1 MVRTNLKV
9 QTPSAY
15 TQRTVFSSYFCQED
29 IVYAFIHLFHKLLLS
44 SYDDGGDTD

>member
-15 TQRTVFSSYFCQED
+15 TQRTVFSSCFCKED
-29 IVYAFIHLFHKLLLS
+29 TVYAFIHLFHKPLLS
-44 SYDDGGDTD
+44 SYDGGGDTD